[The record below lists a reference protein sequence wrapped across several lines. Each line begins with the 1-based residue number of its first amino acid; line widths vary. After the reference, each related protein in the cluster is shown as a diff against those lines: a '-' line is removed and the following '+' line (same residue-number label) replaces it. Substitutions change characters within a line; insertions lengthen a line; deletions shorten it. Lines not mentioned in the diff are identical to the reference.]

1 MTLKQRL
8 FTNLFLRNML
18 ADFGSRSS
26 YSLSEKNFIPY
37 FEYKIGPYQPDQIL
51 YFSKQ
56 LLACQYKNE
65 IFNKLHEYT
74 GYDIV
79 QYLEFQYE
87 KYQDKNEFLRFLS
100 YEVGQRI
107 KLKLSA
113 THTLKLGTVS
123 EWITEKQD
131 EHRAMQQQQI
141 KNDIEQDIRAVLGNN
156 TTSPKIDT
164 EAVINILSDKLSNR
178 MELLMS
184 DTEQRMEALTNSFIT
199 GNIELN
205 NHNHQEKLIQLL
217 ILIST
222 IQAPK
227 ELAKGEQVFKR
238 FLFTDLA
245 SLLHLHFEAFK
256 NKKLNTVQVNIKEHN
271 ETLSH
276 KNPKVQKLIDALRD
290 FFY

>member
-1 MTLKQRL
+1 MSLKQRL

-18 ADFGSRSS
+18 ADFGSRSA
-26 YSLSEKNFIPY
+26 YSLSEKNFISY
-37 FEYKIGPYQPDQIL
+37 FEYKIGPYQPDQFFVL
-51 YFSKQ
+51 LKQ
-56 LLACQYKNE
+56 PLAGQYKNE
-65 IFNKLHEYT
+65 IFNKLREYT

-79 QYLEFQYE
+79 QYLEFHYE
-87 KYQDKNEFLRFLS
+87 RYPDKSEFLRFLS
-100 YEVGQRI
+100 YEVSQRI

-113 THTLKLGTVS
+113 TQKLKLGTVS

-131 EHRAMQQQQI
+131 EHRALQQQQL
-141 KNDIEQDIRAVLGNN
+141 KNDIEQDVRSVLENN
-156 TTSPKIDT
+156 STSPKIDT
-164 EAVINILSDKLSNR
+164 EATINVLSDKLSNR

-184 DTEQRMEALTNSFIT
+184 DTEQRMEALTSSFIT

-238 FLFTDLA
+238 FSFTDLA
-245 SLLHLHFEAFK
+245 SLLH
-256 NKKLNTVQVNIKEHN
+256 
-271 ETLSH
+271 
-276 KNPKVQKLIDALRD
+276 
-290 FFY
+290 